1 MALEGRRHTGTA
13 RSFNGCWTCRLRRKK
28 CDERRPVCET
38 CAALR
43 LTCHSG
49 PEKPGWMDGGPRQDH
64 MAARF
69 RQEVRDHAHL
79 RREGRV
85 AGLPGDDVGPAA
97 PQASTTTPG
106 GHGENNGARQCP
118 RVSTTPGGG
127 TGCALI
133 SREMRQGSAR
143 FGPSDTV
150 LMMFYLERVQPFLFP
165 FYRPPAAR
173 GGRAWLLEMML
184 NSPVVRQA
192 MLCLSPYF
200 FSLTQGGGGGGG
212 STADDNNN
220 NNDNNNNA
228 LWETVL
234 AQTGDAFATLA
245 RALQVVSDDDAGVG
259 GHLHG
264 ATRILAGILQLQRF
278 EGAVLSFGN
287 CRAHHGAALALF
299 EQILDSAGPGG
310 ATGPRARFDVIL
322 GRLGSPSS
330 SSLPAAQFPRVESAE
345 RAAFLFS
352 TALLLHDDVVA
363 STALREPPRLHEY
376 HDGLLG
382 DADGTGPSVDL
393 EAVVGCQ
400 NWAFL
405 RIGEI
410 AALDAWKRQR
420 KTAGDLDVMELVRRA
435 ARVKCALE
443 AGLARLEAE
452 PGAAAAAPA
461 DDGGLFD
468 ILAGEDAGARP
479 GAAKDQTSTATRVW
493 AHAALLYLCVVVS
506 GWQPASPEVRHH
518 VSRVA
523 ELLSDHLAQ
532 PSLLRTMTWPFGVA
546 GCLAEAAQE
555 PRFRAL
561 AERLRP
567 PSVFGTVYKAL
578 EMMEGVWRGR
588 DAEGTATRD
597 LATCF
602 RSQGDIILLV

>member
-184 NSPVVRQA
+184 NSPVV
-192 MLCLSPYF
+192 
-200 FSLTQGGGGGGG
+200 
-212 STADDNNN
+212 
-220 NNDNNNNA
+220 
-228 LWETVL
+228 
-234 AQTGDAFATLA
+234 
-245 RALQVVSDDDAGVG
+245 SDDDAGVG

-322 GRLGSPSS
+322 GRLRSPSS

-479 GAAKDQTSTATRVW
+479 GAAKDQTSTATR
-493 AHAALLYLCVVVS
+493 
-506 GWQPASPEVRHH
+506 PASPE
-518 VSRVA
+518 
-523 ELLSDHLAQ
+523 

-578 EMMEGVWRGR
+578 EMMEGV
-588 DAEGTATRD
+588 
-597 LATCF
+597 
-602 RSQGDIILLV
+602 SQGDIILLV